1 MKTAEREL
9 EQYTGLLEDRW
20 YWGNVCTALREA
32 MMAVEDKKEKEF
44 GKPLS
49 VWIEKLSPVAPAGFM
64 SVVTANPA
72 AAAGGDAAAPPA
84 AAPPGRRPKG
94 GPANTATSGEINR
107 IFLTCRGMNMRDQ
120 TGKADANTILAES
133 VAEEIR
139 AHTNLFSGDPV
150 VTRTFGP
157 IVNSDTTNLT
167 ISFEIDVKLVHPI
180 KL

>member
-1 MKTAEREL
+1 
-9 EQYTGLLEDRW
+9 
-20 YWGNVCTALREA
+20 
-32 MMAVEDKKEKEF
+32 
-44 GKPLS
+44 
-49 VWIEKLSPVAPAGFM
+49 
-64 SVVTANPA
+64 
-72 AAAGGDAAAPPA
+72 
-84 AAPPGRRPKG
+84 
-94 GPANTATSGEINR
+94 
-107 IFLTCRGMNMRDQ
+107 MNMRDQ

-139 AHTNLFSGDPV
+139 SHTNLFSGDPV

>member
-1 MKTAEREL
+1 
-9 EQYTGLLEDRW
+9 
-20 YWGNVCTALREA
+20 
-32 MMAVEDKKEKEF
+32 
-44 GKPLS
+44 
-49 VWIEKLSPVAPAGFM
+49 
-64 SVVTANPA
+64 
-72 AAAGGDAAAPPA
+72 
-84 AAPPGRRPKG
+84 
-94 GPANTATSGEINR
+94 
-107 IFLTCRGMNMRDQ
+107 MNMRDQ

-167 ISFEIDVKLVHPI
+167 ISFEIDVKLVRPI